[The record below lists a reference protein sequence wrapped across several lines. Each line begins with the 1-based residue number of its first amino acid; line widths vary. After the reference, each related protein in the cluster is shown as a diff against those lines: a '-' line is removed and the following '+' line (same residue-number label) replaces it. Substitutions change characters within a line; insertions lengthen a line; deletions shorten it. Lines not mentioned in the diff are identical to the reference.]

1 VQSKS
6 IARAAASK
14 LAAAQK
20 PAARTAMSQWALPSP
35 LLFMQAVPAG
45 ETLNTYASDCVTPK
59 SSFNLGET
67 VCAKVTGAPLG
78 VGGAAAQRLT
88 WVAHNGSVT
97 QASNVTS
104 STQTSTYLL
113 PTTATQTLG
122 GVTIDN
128 RGTWRVNVSS
138 TTDGSL
144 GSTALFT
151 VHDPAG
157 SFADL
162 MVNQGVN
169 LAASEVGTSG
179 SNGKFGL
186 VVTNLGPD
194 AAQSVTFSEPVPA
207 NTTFVSFTQISG
219 PPFSCTPPSVG
230 GTGTVVCTIASLA
243 KDAAANFEF
252 VYQVASA
259 ADSVS
264 NTATVSSTTADPDN
278 DDNAADAGVTLPGG
292 TPPSNCSVSCPT
304 DITQDSAPN
313 QLGAVVTYT
322 EPTGSDSS
330 CGAVSCDHPSGSF
343 FPIGQTTVTCEAET
357 GDSCTF
363 KVTIND
369 TRPIVITLNGADP
382 FGVECH
388 TSFVDPG
395 VTATS
400 PDPNATVTVTT
411 SGTVDAN
418 TPGTYTITYS
428 ATDGTHSATTTR
440 TVNVEDTTPPMIT
453 LAGDNPMTVECHST
467 FTDPGATAATDD
479 CSGNLPAG
487 DIQASSNVDLNVPGT
502 YTVTYTI
509 TDPAGNQGAAVRQVH
524 VVDTTPP
531 TIALTGANPMTV
543 ECHGTFTD
551 PGATATDTCAGDLTS
566 AITVS
571 GSVNPNAA
579 GAYTLTYTVSDG
591 SNTQTAT
598 RTVNVVDTTP
608 PTLTLLG
615 ASPMTI
621 ECHTGFTDPGATATD
636 SCAGDLTSAITVSGS
651 VNPNAAGTYTL
662 TYTVSDGAN
671 SVTATRTV
679 TVVDTTPPTL
689 TLNGANPLTVE
700 CHAPFSDPGATATDS
715 CAGNLTGAITVS
727 GSVNPNAVGTYTLT
741 YTVSDGANSRTATR
755 TVNVVDTLAPTL
767 TLNGANPMTVE
778 CHTGFTDPGATA
790 ADQCAGNLT
799 SAIGVTG
806 SVNPNVVGTYTL
818 SYSVSDGQGHTATAT
833 RTVNVVDTTAPT
845 ITLNGQTPSMW
856 PPNHKYKTFLVTDFV
871 TGASDGCDSSVGINN
886 VVISKITS
894 DETENGNGD
903 GNTTNDI
910 VIAADC
916 KSVQLRAERDGGG
929 DGRVYTITFRVR
941 DAAGHTTT
949 ATGKVVVPHNP
960 GEAVVDSGPHYTVNG
975 SCP

>member
-1 VQSKS
+1 
-6 IARAAASK
+6 
-14 LAAAQK
+14 
-20 PAARTAMSQWALPSP
+20 MSQWALPSP
-35 LLFMQAVPAG
+35 MMFMQAVPAG
-45 ETLNTYASDCVTPK
+45 ETINTYASNCVTPK

-97 QASNVTS
+97 QAGNITS

-128 RGTWRVNVSS
+128 RGTWRVNISS
-138 TTDGSL
+138 TADGSL

-162 MVNQGVN
+162 SVNQGVN
-169 LAASEVGTSG
+169 LAASEVGTTG
-179 SNGKFGL
+179 SNGKFGV
-186 VVTNLGPD
+186 VVTNFGPD
-194 AAQSVTFSEPVPA
+194 AALNVTFSEPVPA
-207 NTTFVSFTQISG
+207 NTIFVSFTQISG
-219 PPFSCTPPSVG
+219 PPFICTPPSVG
-230 GTGTVVCTIASLA
+230 GTGTVICTIASLA

-252 VYQVASA
+252 VYQVAA
-259 ADSVS
+259 ASESVS

-304 DITQDSAPN
+304 DVTQDSAPN
-313 QLGAVVTYT
+313 QTGAVVTYT

-369 TRPIVITLNGADP
+369 TRPIAITLNGADP

-400 PDPNATVTVTT
+400 PDPTATVTVTT

-428 ATDGTHSATTTR
+428 ATDGTHTATATR
-440 TVNVEDTTPPMIT
+440 TVNVEDTVAPAIT
-453 LAGDNPMTVECHST
+453 LAGANPMTVECHST

-479 CSGNLPAG
+479 CSGDLPAA
-487 DIQASSNVDLNVPGT
+487 DIQANSNVDPNVPGS
-502 YTVTYTI
+502 YIVTYTI
-509 TDPAGNQGAAVRQVH
+509 TDPAGNLGTAVRQVN

-531 TIALTGANPMTV
+531 TLTLTGASSMTV

-551 PGATATDTCAGDLTS
+551 PGATATDTCTGDLTS
-566 AITVS
+566 VIAVS
-571 GSVNPNAA
+571 GSVNPNVA
-579 GAYTLTYTVSDG
+579 GSYALTYTVSDG
-591 SNTQTAT
+591 T
-598 RTVNVVDTTP
+598 
-608 PTLTLLG
+608 
-615 ASPMTI
+615 
-621 ECHTGFTDPGATATD
+621 
-636 SCAGDLTSAITVSGS
+636 
-651 VNPNAAGTYTL
+651 
-662 TYTVSDGAN
+662 N
-671 SVTATRTV
+671 SSTATRTV

-689 TLNGANPLTVE
+689 TLLGNNPITVE
-700 CHAPFSDPGATATDS
+700 CHTSFTDPGATASDS
-715 CAGNLTGAITVS
+715 CAGDLTSAIAVS
-727 GSVNPNAVGTYTLT
+727 GSVNPNAVGSYTLT
-741 YTVSDGANSRTATR
+741 YTVSDGANPVTTTR
-755 TVNVVDTLAPTL
+755 TVNVVDTLAPTIA
-767 TLNGANPMTVE
+767 LNGANPMTVE

-799 SAIGVTG
+799 SAIVVSG
-806 SVNPNVVGTYTL
+806 SVNPNAVGAYTLTYTI
-818 SYSVSDGQGHTATAT
+818 SDGQGHSATAT
-833 RTVNVVDTTAPT
+833 RTVNVVDTTPPT
-845 ITLNGQTPSMW
+845 ISCPANVVVYLPANSTATSRVVSYPAVTATDSCSGAATVTSTPASGAVF
-856 PPNHKYKTFLVTDFV
+856 PVGTTTVNVTATDASNHTSSCSFTVTVLYNF
-871 TGASDGCDSSVGINN
+871 TGFFSPVANLPTVNQVNAGRAIPMKFSLSGNKSLGIFPTGSPDSQQINCDSGAPLSDLQD
-886 VVISKITS
+886 TS
-894 DETENGNGD
+894 TAGSSSLSYDAGSDQYNYVWKTEGAWAGTCRQFVLQLND
-903 GNTTNDI
+903 GSI
-910 VIAADC
+910 HYA
-916 KSVQLRAERDGGG
+916 KFK
-929 DGRVYTITFRVR
+929 FR
-941 DAAGHTTT
+941 
-949 ATGKVVVPHNP
+949 
-960 GEAVVDSGPHYTVNG
+960 
-975 SCP
+975 